1 MFTAWQP
8 KDEDPLILVAVRNA
22 CLSAAYRKIGE
33 RDPACRP
40 GMTKLANEKHRLATD
55 ALETFVRGCGEMTQ
69 SHLPTPSG
77 PEGGLWDR

>member
-8 KDEDPLILVAVRNA
+8 KDEDPLILVAVRKGA
-22 CLSAAYRKIGE
+22 LAGAYR
-33 RDPACRP
+33 
-40 GMTKLANEKHRLATD
+40 RLARLNPLCESG
-55 ALETFVRGCGEMTQ
+55 ALGLAERAHGLATEALNELLGGCGEMTQ